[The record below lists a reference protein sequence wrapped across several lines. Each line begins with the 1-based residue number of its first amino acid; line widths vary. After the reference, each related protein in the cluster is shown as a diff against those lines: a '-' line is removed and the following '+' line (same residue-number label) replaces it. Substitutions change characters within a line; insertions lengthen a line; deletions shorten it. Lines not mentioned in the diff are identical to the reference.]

1 MNKSVNPVIKNDIQ
15 RYKKNKFGANLA
27 LLGLVF
33 GCVYFIVLYA
43 QVKNNNYYYTWAIA
57 FDVIYNLVFMLITFL
72 CSEQVKNY
80 NRKLFWLQLVVGVLQ
95 IARIFWLPL
104 GGITAKAISAG
115 SFIAM
120 LVGLAGSGAFI
131 IASAVVG
138 FIRSKMVEDFNKKLE
153 SGEVSVEATL
163 KELDAREVE

>member
-43 QVKNNNYYYTWAIA
+43 QVKNDNYYYNWAIA

-80 NRKLFWLQLVVGVLQ
+80 NRKLFWLQLIV
-95 IARIFWLPL
+95 
-104 GGITAKAISAG
+104 
-115 SFIAM
+115 
-120 LVGLAGSGAFI
+120 
-131 IASAVVG
+131 
-138 FIRSKMVEDFNKKLE
+138 
-153 SGEVSVEATL
+153 
-163 KELDAREVE
+163 